1 MTTRSRMWL
10 LCCLA
15 ATSILLSFTAPA
27 SAQYPN
33 KPIKLVVPFAAGGP
47 TDALGRALAAA
58 MRTHLGQPV
67 IVENSGGAGGNI
79 GAQLVAQAPADGYTL
94 LLATSGPLVV
104 NVSLFKKLTFDPIKS
119 FDPIIMIGTLPNV
132 IVAHPSFPAKD
143 VAELVAYSKAHKG
156 QLSFAHAG
164 IGGSSHL
171 AGEMF
176 NSMAGTDLVQI
187 PYRGASPALNDLIG
201 GQVQLAVLDVLVAA
215 PQVKAGKIRALG
227 VTTKERAS
235 VMPDVPTLDE
245 QGLKGFDSSV
255 MFGVVAP
262 RGTPADILVKL
273 NTVLAS
279 SLDEPALRAFLDAQ
293 GISRA
298 SSTEAAYLSRYLAE
312 EIPKWR
318 KIIESIGIEV
328 Q

>member
-1 MTTRSRMWL
+1 MTTRSSMWL
-10 LCCLA
+10 LCGLA
-15 ATSILLSFTAPA
+15 VAGILLSFTAPA
-27 SAQYPN
+27 SAQYPDR
-33 KPIKLVVPFAAGGP
+33 PVKLVVPFAAGGP

-58 MRTHLGQPV
+58 MRTQLGQPV
-67 IVENSGGAGGNI
+67 IVENLGGAGGNI
-79 GAQLVAQAPADGYTL
+79 GAQAVAKAPADGYTV

-104 NVSLFKKLTFDPIKS
+104 NVSLFRKLTFDPMKS

-132 IVAHPSFPAKD
+132 IVAHPGFPAKD

-201 GQVQLAVLDVLVAA
+201 GQVQLAILDVLVAA

-227 VTTKERAS
+227 VTTKARTS
-235 VMPDVPTLDE
+235 VLPDVPTLDE
-245 QGLKGFDSSV
+245 QGIKGFDSSV

-262 RGTPADILVKL
+262 RGTPPGILARL
-273 NTVLAS
+273 NAVLAA

-298 SSTEAAYLSRYLAE
+298 PSTEAAYLSGYIAE

-318 KIIESIGIEV
+318 GIIEAIGLEM

>member
-1 MTTRSRMWL
+1 MTTRSSMRL
-10 LCCLA
+10 LCGLA
-15 ATSILLSFTAPA
+15 VTGILLAFAAPA
-27 SAQYPN
+27 SAQYPS

-67 IVENSGGAGGNI
+67 IVENHGGAGGNI
-79 GAQLVAQAPADGYTL
+79 GAQLVAQAPPDGYTL
-94 LLATSGPLVV
+94 LLGTSGPLVV

-119 FDPIIMIGTLPNV
+119 FDSIIMIGTLPNV

-156 QLSFAHAG
+156 ELSFAHAG

-201 GQVQLAVLDVLVAA
+201 GQVRLGVLDVLVAA

-227 VTTKERAS
+227 VTTRQRTA

-245 QGLKGFDSSV
+245 QGLRGFDSSV
-255 MFGVVAP
+255 MFGIVAP
-262 RGTPADILVKL
+262 RGTPSDILARL
-273 NTVLAS
+273 NTVLAA
-279 SLDEPALRAFLDAQ
+279 SLDEPAMRTFLAAQ

-298 SSTEAAYLSRYLAE
+298 PSTEAAYLSKYMAE

>member
-1 MTTRSRMWL
+1 M
-10 LCCLA
+10 
-15 ATSILLSFTAPA
+15 
-27 SAQYPN
+27 
-33 KPIKLVVPFAAGGP
+33 PFAAGGP
-47 TDALGRALAAA
+47 TDALGRALAAV
-58 MRTHLGQPV
+58 MRSHLGQPV
-67 IVENSGGAGGNI
+67 IVENHGGAGGNI
-79 GAQLVAQAPADGYTL
+79 GAQLVAQAPADGYTV

-104 NVSLFKKLTFDPIKS
+104 NVSLFKKLTFDPVKS
-119 FDPIIMIGTLPNV
+119 FDPVIMIGTLPNV
-132 IVAHPSFPAKD
+132 IVAHPGFPAKD

-156 QLSFAHAG
+156 ALSF
-164 IGGSSHL
+164 STPVL
-171 AGEMF
+171 AGPRILPGRCSIRWPGPISSRFPIGE
-176 NSMAGTDLVQI
+176 
-187 PYRGASPALNDLIG
+187 ASLALNDVIG
-201 GQVQLAVLDVLVAA
+201 GQVQLSVLDVLVAA

-235 VMPDVPTLDE
+235 VMPGVPTLDE

-262 RGTPADILVKL
+262 RGTPSDILAKL
-273 NTVLAS
+273 NAVLAS

-298 SSTEAAYLSRYLAE
+298 SSTEAAYLSRYLVE

-318 KIIESIGIEV
+318 KIIESIGLEV

>member
-1 MTTRSRMWL
+1 MTTRSSMWL

-15 ATSILLSFTAPA
+15 ATGMLLAFTAPA

-33 KPIKLVVPFAAGGP
+33 KPVKLVVPFAAGGP

-58 MRTHLGQPV
+58 MRTQLGQPV
-67 IVENSGGAGGNI
+67 IVENLGGAGGNI
-79 GAQLVAQAPADGYTL
+79 GAQSVAQAPADGYTL
-94 LLATSGPLVV
+94 LLGTSGPLVV
-104 NVSLFKKLTFDPIKS
+104 NVSLFRKLTFDPMKS

-132 IVAHPSFPAKD
+132 IVVHPGFPAKD
-143 VAELVAYSKAHKG
+143 IAELVAYGKAHKG

-201 GQVQLAVLDVLVAA
+201 GQVQLGVLDVLVAA
-215 PQVKAGKIRALG
+215 PQVKVGKIRALG
-227 VTTKERAS
+227 VTTKERTS
-235 VMPDVPTLDE
+235 VLPDVPTLDE
-245 QGLKGFDSSV
+245 QGFKGFDSSV

-262 RGTPADILVKL
+262 RGTPPDILARL
-273 NTVLAS
+273 NTVLAA
-279 SLDEPALRAFLDAQ
+279 SLDEPALRAFLEAQ
-293 GISRA
+293 GIGRA
-298 SSTEAAYLSRYLAE
+298 PSTEAAYLTRYMGE

-318 KIIESIGIEV
+318 RIIESIGLEM